1 MSATDGDPM
10 HAQLTRLCD
19 VIDRLVRVVVRIDER
34 RRVEAAGLPERRC
47 DGCQVVTLEWECPC
61 CGARTVAL

>member
-1 MSATDGDPM
+1 MSAPADDPM

-34 RRVEAAGLPERRC
+34 RRAYACGVIRRC
-47 DGCQVVTLEWECPC
+47 DACSIVTPEPECPC
-61 CGARTVAL
+61 CGAATVEVE